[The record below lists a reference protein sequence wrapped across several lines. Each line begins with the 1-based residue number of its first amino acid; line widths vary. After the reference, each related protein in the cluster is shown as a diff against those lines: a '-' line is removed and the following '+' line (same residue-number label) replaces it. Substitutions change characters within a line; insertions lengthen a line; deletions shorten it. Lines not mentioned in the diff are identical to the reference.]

1 MGLSE
6 SWAPL
11 AQTLGFSS
19 EDDMLKHFYVA
30 QGLSLKDMSAIL
42 GFSTFSIRRRLR
54 KIGVPI
60 RKRGG
65 PNRQDKS
72 LLSDV
77 SDQELFEG
85 SPAELAETHGVS
97 MATVFN
103 ERRRRKLNALLSDHA
118 NKGLPG
124 VWPPNKV
131 SHGSGSAS

>member
-30 QGLSLKDMSAIL
+30 QGLSLREMSSIL
-42 GFSTFSIRRRLR
+42 GFSAFSIRRRLS
-54 KIGVPI
+54 KLGVPI
-60 RKRGG
+60 RRRGG
-65 PNRQDKS
+65 PNRQNKS
-72 LLSDV
+72 FLVGV

-85 SPAELAETHGVS
+85 SPAELAEAHGVS
-97 MATVFN
+97 LATVFN
-103 ERRRRKLNALLSDHA
+103 ERRRRKINALLSDYA
-118 NKGLPG
+118 NKGNAG

-131 SHGSGSAS
+131 SHGSGPAS